1 MNREGVAA
9 TSAWRHLIP
18 ALPAFSRKQ
27 QLGSQDQTSYQ
38 RELAC
43 LLAAC
48 EDEPA
53 HVRRDVGSL
62 KRSAWWV

>member
-1 MNREGVAA
+1 MNKEGVAA
-9 TSAWRHLIP
+9 TSAWRDLML
-18 ALPAFSRKQ
+18 ALPAIPRKR
-27 QLGSQDQTSYQ
+27 QLRSQDQTTYQ
-38 RELAC
+38 RELAR

-53 HVRRDVGSL
+53 HVRRYVGSL